1 MEMISSTRVRPAV
14 PIPLSFFIIN
24 SFSVKVL
31 QISEDYVNPQKTY
44 TTICLSRGRAAV
56 ARQAHNLEV
65 VGSNP
70 APANYKKKKT
80 LAKKLGYFYYLK
92 VVNYIR

>member
-1 MEMISSTRVRPAV
+1 MEMINSTRDRPAV

-44 TTICLSRGRAAV
+44 ITNIIYQNKEINAIL
-56 ARQAHNLEV
+56 
-65 VGSNP
+65 
-70 APANYKKKKT
+70 KKYT
-80 LAKKLGYFYYLK
+80 F
-92 VVNYIR
+92 